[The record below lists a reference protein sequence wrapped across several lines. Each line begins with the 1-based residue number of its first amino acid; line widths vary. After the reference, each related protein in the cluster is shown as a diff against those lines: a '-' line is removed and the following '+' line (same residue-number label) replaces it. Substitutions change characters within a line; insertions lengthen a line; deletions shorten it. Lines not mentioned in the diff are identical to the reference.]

1 MSSNRDFNFSWK
13 FNNFHIRTRH
23 EDWNDRNSPLYK
35 KCPIELVKYFDDKHS
50 SCYVV
55 AWFELDDDG
64 YELHFVG
71 NRPLVDIDANEIAS
85 VWIELQAA
93 QKMLDAYFEA
103 CRSEELKEN
112 GW

>member
-13 FNNFHIRTRH
+13 FKNFHIRTVH
-23 EDWNDRNSPLYK
+23 EDWNDRNSPLNK
-35 KCPIELVKYFDDKHS
+35 NHPIELVKYFDNKHS

-55 AWFELDDDG
+55 AWFELDDEG

-71 NRPLVDIDANEIAS
+71 NRPLVDIDATEIAS
-85 VWIELQAA
+85 VWVELQAA

-103 CRSEELKEN
+103 CQEEER
-112 GW
+112 